1 MKTELAVSNLKC
13 GGCAN
18 TIKKRVEAIEGVDS
32 VEVIEENSTIKLNF
46 NSNLT
51 LDKVRDTLR
60 KLGYPTVDQ
69 ENTILLK
76 GKSYVSCAIGR
87 LS

>member
-1 MKTELAVSNLKC
+1 MNTELTVSNLKC

-18 TIKKRVEAIEGVDS
+18 TIIKRLESIEGVNS
-32 VEVIEENSTIKLNF
+32 VEVFEDQSTVKLSYNSDLA
-46 NSNLT
+46 
-51 LDKVRDTLR
+51 LDKVSATLK
-60 KLGYPTVDQ
+60 KLGYPTTDQ